1 MLVLVD
7 RAKEEVSRTMR
18 LEKPADVK
26 GSFILYNV
34 LAFWMGVLESLI
46 FAVFGGSLLSLVWN
60 GALSFCVAY
69 TLYFTMTCTQ
79 IKPYMFY
86 SLCFIALYI
95 LFNVYMGVSTLLYVV
110 PAVRLAAPW
119 TCDLPCNRRALS
131 PRLDSRRLMATWPDS
146 RLPRPSTLPRRCATS

>member
-110 PAVRLAAPW
+110 PAVRLSAPW
-119 TCDLPCNRRALS
+119 TCDLPRPPCAL
-131 PRLDSRRLMATWPDS
+131 PA
-146 RLPRPSTLPRRCATS
+146 A